1 LFKTF
6 IRVNVLGDTEEY
18 AMKGRPSLSQND
30 AIDLVRIQEYS
41 CAVCQSDLKIQTK
54 GRNPRRLKS
63 IEANNLEEFLRLPF
77 EKLHFSHKL
86 PRAAGGSSS
95 QNIEIVCANCIET
108 SQKSITLPDYVW
120 KILDDEVRRKFG
132 DGSNIG
138 MRRGRRLR
146 HIILDYVD
154 GLDSEE

>member
-1 LFKTF
+1 
-6 IRVNVLGDTEEY
+6 
-18 AMKGRPSLSQND
+18 MKGRPSLSQND

-77 EKLHFSHKL
+77 DKLHISHKL
-86 PRAAGGSSS
+86 PRSAGGRGP
-95 QNIEIVCANCIET
+95 QNSEIVCENCIET
-108 SQKSITLPDYVW
+108 SQKSITLPDSVW
-120 KILDDEVRRKFG
+120 KILDDEVRRMYG
-132 DGSNIG
+132 NESNIG

-154 GLDSEE
+154 GLYSEE

>member
-1 LFKTF
+1 MKSLET
-6 IRVNVLGDTEEY
+6 NTPLG
-18 AMKGRPSLSQND
+18 L
-30 AIDLVRIQEYS
+30 RIS
-41 CAVCQSDLKIQTK
+41 
-54 GRNPRRLKS
+54 
-63 IEANNLEEFLRLPF
+63 F

-108 SQKSITLPDYVW
+108 SQKSITLPDSVW
-120 KILDDEVRRKFG
+120 KILDDEVRRMYG
-132 DGSNIG
+132 NESNIG